1 VTTVVSLVHAA
12 YIITRGGIPV
22 IISALVEDCM
32 SLTVANLPVVATA
45 SIRHFSTTAAREPD
59 PDGDGQR
66 WSSWKFRSPTQPAG
80 SGSMSAQLTANYR
93 SKGGGAGAGIGRADH
108 TGTTTTTDTTIDLTK
123 KSAIPTFKT
132 GSDEQLFGAS
142 GAEKRTEGE
151 KVNDH
156 ETAAATA
163 VRREDRSVV
172 RIDLLPYPREP
183 PFPLPPTPA
192 TGEP

>member
-1 VTTVVSLVHAA
+1 MTTIVSLVHAA

-45 SIRHFSTTAAREPD
+45 SIRHLSITASREPD

-66 WSSWKFRSPTQPAG
+66 WSSWKFRSPSQPAG
-80 SGSMSAQLTANYR
+80 SVSISAQLSTNFR
-93 SKGGGAGAGIGRADH
+93 SKGGNAGAGGRHVATN
-108 TGTTTTTDTTIDLTK
+108 TGTMMTTDTTIDLTK
-123 KSAIPTFKT
+123 KSAIPI

-142 GAEKRTEGE
+142 GAEKTEGE
-151 KVNDH
+151 KVNDQ

-172 RIDLLPYPREP
+172 RIGALPYTREP
-183 PFPLPPTPA
+183 PSPLPPTPA

>member
-1 VTTVVSLVHAA
+1 MTTVVSLVHAA

-45 SIRHFSTTAAREPD
+45 SIRHFSITAAREGD

-66 WSSWKFRSPTQPAG
+66 WSSWKFRSPTQPTGTA
-80 SGSMSAQLTANYR
+80 MSAQLTSNFR
-93 SKGGGAGAGIGRADH
+93 SKGGVGAGGRRIVDN
-108 TGTTTTTDTTIDLTK
+108 TGTTTTDTTIDITK
-123 KSAIPTFKT
+123 KSVIPAFEI
-132 GSDEQLFGAS
+132 GSDEQLFDAS
-142 GAEKRTEGE
+142 GAEKKTEGE
-151 KVNDH
+151 KGNDP
-156 ETAAATA
+156 EMAAATT

-172 RIDLLPYPREP
+172 RIGALPYPREP
-183 PFPLPPTPA
+183 PSPLQPTPG